1 MPISFGSSGIGGVFY
16 GSTPIKEVYSGGT
29 LVWSSGPSWPQTG
42 AWSGNTINS
51 YVTVASFTIPETGT
65 YNLEWAVTW
74 GGAGDVGG
82 LAYIQINNGSDIY
95 GNVINTGPGTSLAT
109 STSVTLAAG
118 DVIKFITGSAF
129 TSPATGE
136 WTIAKT

>member
-1 MPISFGSSGIGGVFY
+1 MPINFGTSGIGEIYY
-16 GSTPIKEVYSGGT
+16 GSTPIKEVYAGSQ

-42 AWSGNTINS
+42 SWSGNTING
-51 YVTVASFTIPETGT
+51 YVTVASFTIPEAGV

-74 GGAGDVGG
+74 GGTGDVGG

-118 DVIKFITGSAF
+118 DVIKFITGSAS